1 MTPEPLA
8 PLGFRARRLVP
19 VVVSIAAL
27 LIAVPAWPQAAPQ
40 ALPSAAT
47 VIRAVLDAPGVIDYE
62 GTKVMSAVRGDR
74 AQTITVLES
83 YKRPGKLRLEFLSP
97 ESVGARLIIDD
108 GATMWQYE
116 PTLHIVIQGP
126 SFVGGRS
133 ADAQRAVLERYRPR
147 VLGTEDVIGREAVVV
162 SLTPRDS
169 GGERRLW
176 VDRTTG
182 VILRTEERDRTGNL
196 AFSAFF
202 TRISFSLNLPSALFR
217 FQPPAGARV
226 FSFYL
231 AGDPVT
237 NVTKLRAQA
246 GFEVVAPP
254 TLATTY
260 RFVHGTTATYG
271 AFAAATAIYGDGASI
286 LTVFQTPSRRM
297 AFPQAGVTVS
307 LGGSRT
313 GRLLDLGYFR
323 ILMWE
328 AAGLR
333 FAVVGLLAPAQLIAV
348 ANELSR

>member
-1 MTPEPLA
+1 M
-8 PLGFRARRLVP
+8 RRRHA
-19 VVVSIAAL
+19 VSAVALAAL
-27 LIAVPAWPQAAPQ
+27 LMAAAPAWPQASSRT
-40 ALPSAAT
+40 LPSADA
-47 VIRAVLDAPGVIDYE
+47 VVQAVLDAPALIDYE

-74 AQTITVLES
+74 AQTVTVLES

-97 ESVGARLIIDD
+97 ESVGARLIVDD

-133 ADAQRAVLERYRPR
+133 TDALRAVVSRYRPR
-147 VLGTEDVIGREAVVV
+147 VLGTEEVIGRETVV
-162 SLTPRDS
+162 LALQPRGT

-176 VDRTTG
+176 VDRATG
-182 VILRTEERDRTGNL
+182 VVLRTEERDRAGDL

-202 TRISFSLNLPSALFR
+202 TRISYSLNLPSALFR

-237 NVTKLRAQA
+237 DVSKLRALA
-246 GFEVVAPP
+246 GFAVIAPQ
-254 TLATTY
+254 TLVTNYKFLHGAT
-260 RFVHGTTATYG
+260 AKYG
-271 AFAAATAIYGDGASI
+271 AFSAATVTYGDGVSV
-286 LTVFQTPSRRM
+286 LSVFQTPSRRM
-297 AFPQAGVTVS
+297 AFPQAGTVVS
-307 LGGSRT
+307 LGGGRT

-328 AAGLR
+328 AGGLR
-333 FAVVGLLAPAQLIAV
+333 LAAVGLLAPTQLIAI
-348 ANELSR
+348 ADELNR

>member
-1 MTPEPLA
+1 MLRTAAAAVVLVTILA
-8 PLGFRARRLVP
+8 
-19 VVVSIAAL
+19 VVA
-27 LIAVPAWPQAAPQ
+27 PAWPQAPRDG
-40 ALPSAAT
+40 LPSAAS
-47 VIRAVLDAPGVIDYE
+47 VVQAILDAPDLIDYE

-74 AQTITVLES
+74 AQTVTVLES

-97 ESVGARLIIDD
+97 ESVGARLIVDD

-133 ADAQRAVLERYRPR
+133 TDAARAIVERYRPK
-147 VLGTEDVIGREAVVV
+147 VLGVEEIIGRDAVVLA
-162 SLTPRDS
+162 LTPRDS

-176 VDRTTG
+176 VDQATG
-182 VILRTEERDRTGNL
+182 VVLRTEERDREGRL

-237 NVTKLRAQA
+237 DVATLRAQA
-246 GFEVVAPP
+246 GFAVIAPK
-254 TLATTY
+254 TLAGTH
-260 RFVHGTTATYG
+260 RFLHGTTARYG
-271 AFAAATAIYGDGASI
+271 AFSAATVTYGDGVSVLSI
-286 LTVFQTPSRRM
+286 FQTPSRRM
-297 AFPQAGVTVS
+297 AFPQAGTAVS
-307 LGGSRT
+307 LGARRS

-328 AAGLR
+328 AGGLR
-333 FAVVGLLAPAQLIAV
+333 FAAVGLLAPAQLIAL